1 MIKLPFFRR
10 MLERKSRARNRAL
23 KQISQGIPPCLCV
36 DVGASYYPPSAWSAF
51 LSSPNTCLVAVE
63 PNTENLKYLKNWKYP
78 AKVKVCGT
86 GLSGTGDPRTLYVT
100 STDSGSSLNPPVLH
114 PSFAHRGI
122 DHGYFFPLKEK
133 LVKTETLEN
142 VLASH
147 AKDLPVVIKLD
158 TQGTELEILHGGIT
172 RLQNHQ
178 VVGVEMEAPLL
189 ATPVMKGSGRFWEAN
204 RDLESWGYE
213 LLEIKPYSCATI
225 NKTSNQIGKRT
236 AWECDAVFAL
246 RRDVAQDLPET
257 FRRMLVFFYL
267 AYEFYEEALS
277 FLEQDSQ
284 VSESLT
290 DLIKTSPIDVLKKTL
305 ELQE

>member
-1 MIKLPFFRR
+1 MKIY
-10 MLERKSRARNRAL
+10 L
-23 KQISQGIPPCLCV
+23 KQYISNKPRGKILSAVKNCFVKNFCEKKIENCLRAEIPWV
-36 DVGASYYPPSAWSAF
+36 SYNCRQ
-51 LSSPNTCLVAVE
+51 LLI
-63 PNTENLKYLKNWKYP
+63 
-78 AKVKVCGT
+78 
-86 GLSGTGDPRTLYVT
+86 
-100 STDSGSSLNPPVLH
+100 SLLLNK
-114 PSFAHRGI
+114 
-122 DHGYFFPLKEK
+122 KEK

-158 TQGTELEILHGGIT
+158 TQGTELEILHGGIK
-172 RLQNHQ
+172 RLQDHQ